1 MTNKKA
7 SDFNEGEVG
16 SRIRVLRERCDLS
29 VRKLGELSG
38 VTAGMISTV
47 ERNKTS
53 PSLATLHKI
62 LAALGS
68 DLASFFGES
77 DTPST
82 GPVFPREHMK
92 LITDEERSY
101 SIIFPL
107 DEDIKIEMMDEQLLL
122 ADKKSD
128 FETLECDVAG
138 CVISGTLNL
147 EIEGESPKMLRAGDG
162 FYVKKGISHRGFA
175 VDNPVRLIAVYT
187 PPRY

>member
-1 MTNKKA
+1 MTNKK
-7 SDFNEGEVG
+7 SSEFSEKDVG

-62 LAALGS
+62 LVALGS
-68 DLASFFGES
+68 DLASFFGENEHVG
-77 DTPST
+77 D
-82 GPVFPREHMK
+82 GPIFPREHMR

-107 DEDIKIEMMDEQLLL
+107 SDDIKIEMMDEQLTLTS
-122 ADKKSD
+122 KKSD
-128 FETLECDVAG
+128 FETLKCDVAG

-147 EIEGESPKMLRAGDG
+147 EIEGEPPKLLRAGDG